1 MHLKPEFI
9 NAPNSSFL
17 NFAITSALQSSWC
30 LLSTMERCHCVACTP
45 VPYSKLSHIGVGA
58 WSCPWWKGLLRRHWP
73 MLNVSGCV
81 CVWGGVHAFV
91 PFFGRSV
98 VKYLPATIMEAGVF
112 YYHPTCT
119 FSPRPPTPFT
129 AINNSLSLL
138 FSGSSFM
145 EQLQYSFPGIAQGEP
160 KEKGNLS

>member
-81 CVWGGVHAFV
+81 CGGGGCMHLFRFLEGQLLNISQPPLWRLGCFV
-91 PFFGRSV
+91 
-98 VKYLPATIMEAGVF
+98 TILLA
-112 YYHPTCT
+112 P
-119 FSPRPPTPFT
+119 
-129 AINNSLSLL
+129 SLL
-138 FSGSSFM
+138 DP
-145 EQLQYSFPGIAQGEP
+145 LPP
-160 KEKGNLS
+160 LLP